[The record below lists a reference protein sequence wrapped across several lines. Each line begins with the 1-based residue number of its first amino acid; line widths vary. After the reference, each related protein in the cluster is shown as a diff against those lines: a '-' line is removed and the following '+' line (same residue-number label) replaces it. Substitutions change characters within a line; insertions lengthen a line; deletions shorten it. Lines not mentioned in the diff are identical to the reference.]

1 MDVFSWPLQEV
12 AATWALGFD
21 RVLFYEMDAQ
31 VVYDMYFANCPNL
44 DLSLISLTVISC
56 YFICTKG
63 SGVFVSQWWPDNVVY
78 QSAKTNS
85 LKFQYLIHCLETA
98 LF

>member
-31 VVYDMYFANCPNL
+31 
-44 DLSLISLTVISC
+44 
-56 YFICTKG
+56 G

-78 QSAKTNS
+78 QSAKTNT

>member
-44 DLSLISLTVISC
+44 DLSLISHDSHLMLF
-56 YFICTKG
+56 YLHKG
-63 SGVFVSQWWPDNVVY
+63 QWGFCLSVV
-78 QSAKTNS
+78 AW
-85 LKFQYLIHCLETA
+85 
-98 LF
+98 